1 MKPLPW
7 PWPQAA
13 QGLAQ
18 QTRAM
23 LDASA
28 GLSVTG
34 WEASCKFSPAGLETG
49 RLLVA
54 FSPAGVADRRL
65 RELPHSLGMPAAAAA
80 DFLLR
85 LGASS
90 LVFLAVDQVRQ
101 QGVAKAYLEF
111 PLAGAAREAGATASG
126 LLHLIGYKWPIL
138 QTPAEGGLPPLRL
151 THYRWSPNQ
160 ALAQL
165 VLAAQVEAAG
175 SAQPSACGL
184 LVQALEWSRRHA
196 PGQGAALVLA
206 VNDTV
211 NDTAS
216 PRLSWAV
223 KFHGSGLRAA
233 LLRQGLA
240 RLTESWGLNARD
252 VAAVIDAIADRD
264 LGWLAA
270 GAGSDGLPFFT
281 LYAIAHRSDAQQ
293 ACFAYTEALRV
304 APPSISPITAPST

>member
-1 MKPLPW
+1 MRLPSW
-7 PWPQAA
+7 PWPTVAPDWH
-13 QGLAQ
+13 Q
-18 QTRAM
+18 QMRAM
-23 LDASA
+23 LEASA

-49 RLLVA
+49 RLLLG
-54 FSPAGVADRRL
+54 FSPVGVADRRL
-65 RELPHSLGMPAAAAA
+65 RELPQGLGMPAAAAA

-90 LVFLAVDQVRQ
+90 QVMLAVEQGRQ

-111 PLAGAAREAGATASG
+111 PLSAAARQAGVAAAG
-126 LLHLIGYKWPIL
+126 FLHLIGYKWPIL
-138 QTPAEGGLPPLRL
+138 QTSADSGAPLLRV
-151 THYRWSPNQ
+151 THYRWRADQ

-184 LVQALEWSRRHA
+184 LVRALEWSRKRA
-196 PGQGAALVLA
+196 PSQGAALVLA
-206 VNDTV
+206 VSDA
-211 NDTAS
+211 AS
-216 PRLSWAV
+216 PRASWAV

-240 RLTESWGLNARD
+240 RLTASWGLNARD
-252 VAAVIDAIADRD
+252 VAAVIDLVADRD

-270 GAGSDGLPFFT
+270 GTGSEGLPFFT
-281 LYAIAHRSDAQQ
+281 LYAVAHRSDAQQ
-293 ACFAYTEALRV
+293 ACFAFSEALRV
-304 APPSISPITAPST
+304 APPSISPIAGP

>member
-7 PWPQAA
+7 PWPQAT

-18 QTRAM
+18 QTRAL

-49 RLLVA
+49 RLLLG

-65 RELPHSLGMPAAAAA
+65 RELPHDLGMPAAAAA

-90 LVFLAVDQVRQ
+90 QVMLAVEQGRQ

-111 PLAGAAREAGATASG
+111 PMSAAAREAGATASG
-126 LLHLIGYKWPIL
+126 FLHLIGYKWPIL
-138 QTPAEGGLPPLRL
+138 QSPAAGGLPPLRV
-151 THYRWSPNQ
+151 TQYRWSPDQ
-160 ALAQL
+160 ARAQL
-165 VLAAQVEAAG
+165 VLAAHVEAAG

-184 LVQALEWSRRHA
+184 LVQALEWSHRHA

-206 VNDTV
+206 V

-240 RLTESWGLNARD
+240 RLTASWGLNARD
-252 VAAVIDAIADRD
+252 VAAVIDTIADRD

-281 LYAIAHRSDAQQ
+281 LYAVAHRTDAQQ

-304 APPSISPITAPST
+304 APPSISLIAGPST